1 MTVPNV
7 LWRGM
12 GARRGSARAATV
24 SPQKRCFM
32 IKFRSP
38 DINDI
43 PALARVFSAYRGEIC
58 DMTPANVVMWR
69 SYYGTELAFEKTA
82 DGGEALYLRY
92 AVDPDIDPDSFPDAR
107 ARAYAHSYAYA
118 CPKVF
123 YPGDDK
129 TADRIAHADEVRAAV
144 ERLVAEGAHFFC
156 CLSWDERALI
166 LTVCPEAEV
175 WQDRDWNDYIYD
187 AEKMISLGGKH
198 LAGQR
203 NHINKFRS
211 LYPEWRTEAICE
223 ENIPV
228 ARAFLDAYYAGLRAE
243 GKTDAVF
250 DAERGA
256 IDEVL
261 SNWRA
266 YGQEGILLYAGDRIA
281 AFTFGEVVA
290 GMLDIHIEKADRAFQ
305 GAYPMV
311 FREFAARFAGRAVT
325 VNREEDCGE
334 PGLRQSKL
342 AYHPVRLAEKY
353 NMVL

>member
-1 MTVPNV
+1 
-7 LWRGM
+7 
-12 GARRGSARAATV
+12 
-24 SPQKRCFM
+24 M

-58 DMTPANVVMWR
+58 DMTPANVVTWR
-69 SYYGTELAFEKTA
+69 SYYGTELSFEKTA
-82 DGGEALYLRY
+82 DGGDVLYLRY

-118 CPKVF
+118 CPRVF

-129 TADRIAHADEVRAAV
+129 TTDLIAHADEVRTAV
-144 ERLVAEGAHFFC
+144 ERLAAEGARFFC

-166 LTVCPEAEV
+166 LTVCPDAEV

-211 LYPEWRTEAICE
+211 LYPGWRTEEICE
-223 ENIPV
+223 ENIPA